1 MISPSVPLLSKQS
14 SQTSH
19 KSSKPLSPLTSLANS
34 ISGLYTLPFQGQEV
48 KSISDIISS
57 INSYITDKFSVL
69 SNTTYNFTDVKLL
82 SNHSY
87 AFGVTNEGYCISL
100 NLLENLF
107 EEVSLCKNGLSGILI
122 FNNEKSALVKEKANG
137 KIYLLEIP
145 TMNIMRVINVQG
157 EGNNGIG
164 RMCISPDERFLFAR
178 LWKGEI
184 VRWDLK
190 SFEQDLSL
198 MVRQG
203 ICMNIA
209 PDGKVVVGTLDKKIL
224 VFSMELEKVLEKSFD
239 FKVDAFISFSKSGHL
254 ILLAMATEVRVVNK
268 ESLNLVKVFKVG
280 CQVYECVMT
289 ENSGFLIA
297 PLESGEIVFI
307 DMKNSSKVFRLQVH
321 SSSIKSIFLI
331 ASETQILS
339 FGDDFKVGRTKFPE
353 LSNYKRFSSLT
364 PKFQNQL
371 SPNSQDLFKE
381 TLSSQLSDPDDKHFK
396 VFCLCESH
404 SSDLILV
411 GGQSKKIIIWD
422 SKSSRKIGTLSG
434 HDDYIYSLECISDEI
449 VASGSADSSI
459 KLWNYRTLNY
469 LFTLQGHHDTVTC
482 LTNIDCFRLAS
493 GSRDKS
499 IKIWLWEEKS
509 ILFQINSLKSQ
520 VCSFLKPRPEILLV
534 GMRELIQCWELKSYT
549 LLFEKKSSAQN
560 PNLKALDTI
569 IEGSSRAYITLGNE
583 EDSVCFSDPF
593 KTQEVKVVGEDE
605 YAEYK
610 FLAYLQ
616 TIIMYKVPLYDD
628 SNDKWMI
635 FPYMVNSLHYYAYFD
650 MPDFLYQGLMNGA
663 GLVTCTTGETP
674 LTIAINKRHK
684 ECIQSIIKAAWDK
697 RFENPNLL
705 ASLNLE
711 AVLMLSS
718 LNISSLAKLFDLVLV
733 KYEGSCKFCPESCE
747 LPAIKS
753 SVTPFVMTG
762 NIFNWEVNNEKEIEV
777 GFKRSLM
784 PIYLEIGSKKSIEF
798 IECICAAEQ
807 VKIFRSEF
815 MRMVVEYKWR
825 VVKKFAFMEFC
836 VFLSFYGCALFMNDS
851 SLVPLIIASVLNI
864 FLTTINIIITV
875 ASHNLDY
882 WSVCDYIRF
891 IIMIIYTILYL
902 FDIKVAYI
910 HILLIIATLI
920 QGMHYFK
927 LFKRTRRLVM
937 VLMKIGYD
945 IISFVIILIYLLVSL
960 GAILHIIAVKEDFH
974 SINTMSL
981 IEISEENASV
991 FIENIFLVFM
1001 TFINPIIM
1009 LNILLA
1015 LSTENYQKDNSKAK
1029 ETRELTLSILRYE
1042 YLLTLNRDQS
1052 SFNYLQ
1058 ICTKLKKTKTNKI
1071 KVLSTLIKKLSSTQK
1086 SNQADLLKKLSTISD
1101 SFSSLQSKVTHS

>member
-353 LSNYKRFSSLT
+353 LSNYKRFLSLT